1 MAARN
6 PVPLNIP
13 GTGPPARMSQRRIRD
28 ERRETL
34 VSFVTTVAIVHMA
47 RVSLALAGLGLVAI
61 SQSAATT
68 QEAPA
73 GAVSYIEG
81 GSVVSKGRICLFA
94 APLDGTRLRRLVC
107 GSLGRFGERLEDD
120 EGWSPDGSW
129 LAFTESGTSP
139 GVYVVG
145 ADGNG
150 VRRLAVTTERETEIS
165 RRLSLEPPGLRTARV
180 SLSTGG
186 AGSSARRGSRS
197 DSASRSL
204 P

>member
-1 MAARN
+1 
-6 PVPLNIP
+6 
-13 GTGPPARMSQRRIRD
+13 MSQRRIRD